1 MNLWLGVGALI
12 SVALVFLLVPL
23 WRTRLAPRLAVSIV
37 AAGEEA
43 GSMPDPRSAR
53 ARRRWM
59 TLALLGVMPALT
71 AGLYLYLGAPT
82 ILQEQAL
89 TQAHAAYDTDA
100 MVKALEGKLKAK
112 PDDAEGWYALG
123 RAYIALQR
131 LDEAELALAKAAQLA
146 PKEARML
153 SQQAEAIALKAGRLD
168 GRPMELVAQALELD
182 YEDEKALELAGL
194 AAYQQQKWAESL
206 HFWRRLMKKLP
217 KNSEFYEEIA
227 RAVKIAEGK
236 AMEASGLGERARLA
250 LPEKSPTPH

>member
-12 SVALVFLLVPL
+12 SVALIFLLVPL
-23 WRTRLAPRLAVSIV
+23 WRTRLAPRLAVSSV
-37 AAGEEA
+37 AGGEEA
-43 GSMPDPRSAR
+43 GSMPDPGSAR
-53 ARRRWM
+53 AGRRWM

-131 LDEAELALAKAAQLA
+131 LDEAELALAKAARLA

-194 AAYQQQKWAESL
+194 AAYQQTE
-206 HFWRRLMKKLP
+206 
-217 KNSEFYEEIA
+217 
-227 RAVKIAEGK
+227 VG
-236 AMEASGLGERARLA
+236 
-250 LPEKSPTPH
+250 

>member
-12 SVALVFLLVPL
+12 SVALIFLLVPL

-100 MVKALEGKLKAK
+100 MVKALEGQLKAK

-153 SQQAEAIALKAGRLD
+153 SQQAEAIALKAGGLD

-182 YEDEKALELAGL
+182 YENEKALELAGL

-250 LPEKSPTPH
+250 LPEKSQPPH

>member
-153 SQQAEAIALKAGRLD
+153 SQQAEAIALKAGGLD

-182 YEDEKALELAGL
+182 YENEKALELAGL

-250 LPEKSPTPH
+250 PPEKSQTPH

>member
-100 MVKALEGKLKAK
+100 MVKALEGQLKAK

-182 YEDEKALELAGL
+182 YENEKALELAGL

-250 LPEKSPTPH
+250 LPEKSQPPH

>member
-1 MNLWLGVGALI
+1 
-12 SVALVFLLVPL
+12 
-23 WRTRLAPRLAVSIV
+23 
-37 AAGEEA
+37 
-43 GSMPDPRSAR
+43 
-53 ARRRWM
+53 M

-100 MVKALEGKLKAK
+100 MVKALEGQLKAK

-182 YEDEKALELAGL
+182 YENEKALELAGL

-250 LPEKSPTPH
+250 LPEKSQPPH